1 LLAKKLQAES
11 TEAAQEWRR
20 VARVI
25 AQKTGTRA
33 GLGTA
38 TRMAVDADFTAARQ
52 KNGARRNVHSIDRS
66 IGENYDASYRR
77 GEMRALWA
85 LSVLLALA
93 GQTRDAFAYICNANH
108 YVNSSGHWVHSPSCR
123 TEPDHQEAVCRDG
136 SVSFSEHRRGTCSHH
151 GGVEHW
157 E

>member
-1 LLAKKLQAES
+1 
-11 TEAAQEWRR
+11 
-20 VARVI
+20 
-25 AQKTGTRA
+25 
-33 GLGTA
+33 
-38 TRMAVDADFTAARQ
+38 
-52 KNGARRNVHSIDRS
+52 
-66 IGENYDASYRR
+66 
-77 GEMRALWA
+77 MRALWA

-93 GQTRDAFAYICNANH
+93 GQTRDAFAYIFNANH

-136 SVSFSEHRRGTCSHH
+136 SVFSEHRRGTCSHH